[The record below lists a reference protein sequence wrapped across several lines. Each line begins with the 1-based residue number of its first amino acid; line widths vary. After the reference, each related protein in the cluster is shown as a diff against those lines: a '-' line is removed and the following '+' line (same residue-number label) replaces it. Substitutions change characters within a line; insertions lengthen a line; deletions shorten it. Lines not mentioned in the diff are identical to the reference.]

1 MLLAH
6 KIELR
11 PTPEQQVYLD
21 KACGSKRHC
30 FNQLLAHFSKPEN
43 KWSKNS
49 SVSVLYQR
57 KKLYSLPKQSLCL
70 STLSDT
76 TTVFK

>member
-11 PTPEQQVYLD
+11 LTPAQTVYLD

-30 FNQLLAHFSKPEN
+30 FNQLLAHLVVILLIGLRIS
-43 KWSKNS
+43 
-49 SVSVLYQR
+49 
-57 KKLYSLPKQSLCL
+57 
-70 STLSDT
+70 
-76 TTVFK
+76 